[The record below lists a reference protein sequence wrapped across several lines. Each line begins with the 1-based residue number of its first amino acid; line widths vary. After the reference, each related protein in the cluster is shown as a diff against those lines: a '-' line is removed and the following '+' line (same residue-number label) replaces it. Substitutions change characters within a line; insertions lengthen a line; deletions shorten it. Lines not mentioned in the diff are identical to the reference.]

1 MWGNVEEGAEGKGK
15 KHILHEKTKTVG
27 TEVTTATVRLDI
39 CMQECKHFFEH
50 RTQRSSRYVGQDVG
64 ENVG

>member
-1 MWGNVEEGAEGKGK
+1 MWGNMEEGAEGKGKK

-27 TEVTTATVRLDI
+27 TEVTTAIVRLDV

-50 RTQRSSRYVGQDVG
+50 RIKGGHDM
-64 ENVG
+64 